1 MKNPISKWHEVVAT
15 QDQNLLKSILAENV
29 TFYSP
34 VVFTPQKG
42 RSLTLLYLMAAA
54 QVFNNKSFS
63 YTKEI
68 ISKALKSANLI

>member
-42 RSLTLLYLMAAA
+42 RELNAIVLNGS
-54 QVFNNKSFS
+54 SS
-63 YTKEI
+63 GI
-68 ISKALKSANLI
+68 